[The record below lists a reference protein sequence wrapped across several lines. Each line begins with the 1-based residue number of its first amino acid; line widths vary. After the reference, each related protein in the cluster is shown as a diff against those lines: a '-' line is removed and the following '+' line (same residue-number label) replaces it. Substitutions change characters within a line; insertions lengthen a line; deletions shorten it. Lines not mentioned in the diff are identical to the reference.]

1 MEGGSA
7 YRRVLRN
14 PALVRLLVGET
25 VSSIGDW
32 LYLVAILV
40 VVYQVTADPVI
51 LGIVGAARL
60 VPFVLLSVPAGI
72 VADRYDR
79 RTILLVTDL
88 VRGAL
93 MIVLALLVS
102 IDAPVIGLI
111 AIAILAACFSA
122 FFGPAIGAYLPTVVG
137 DERDLGPANSL
148 WATLDNLAY
157 FIGPAIAGLLI
168 AAGGLGIAF
177 LLNAL
182 SFGFVA
188 LVLLTLP
195 PGRPAADPPEDAPAP
210 AEVATPAA
218 TPTAVHLADGHRA
231 THRRRARRG
240 RARRASPG
248 MALSILLVL
257 VAVDQL
263 DAGPQA
269 VGYLEAATGVGG
281 VVAGIMAGWFV
292 AKRLDVPLIV
302 SGAVAAAGLVMLALD
317 RQPGRG
323 AGRGG
328 RRHRSRADHGHR
340 GHHRDP
346 AAGAGRA
353 PRPCDGCAPDER
365 RDRGP
370 ARLARRAHPGVRG
383 GRGDG
388 ARGHGRRAGRG
399 RRDRSRHAPERWR
412 RSMRART
419 STRPASTS
427 CDGPSWPVRR
437 RPSWRSRPAR

>member
-14 PALVRLLVGET
+14 RALVRLLVGET

-40 VVYQVTADPVI
+40 VVYQITADPVI
-51 LGIVGAARL
+51 LGVVGAARL

-88 VRGAL
+88 ARGAL
-93 MIVLALLVS
+93 MIVLAALVS
-102 IDAPVIGLI
+102 LDAPVISIIGVT
-111 AIAILAACFSA
+111 ILAACFSS

-195 PGRPAADPPEDAPAP
+195 TGSARPSHPRRTLRPPRRPRRPVLEPR
-210 AEVATPAA
+210 
-218 TPTAVHLADGHRA
+218 TAGVDLAGGHRPP
-231 THRRRARRG
+231 HRRRARRG
-240 RARRASPG
+240 R
-248 MALSILLVL
+248 
-257 VAVDQL
+257 
-263 DAGPQA
+263 
-269 VGYLEAATGVGG
+269 
-281 VVAGIMAGWFV
+281 
-292 AKRLDVPLIV
+292 
-302 SGAVAAAGLVMLALD
+302 
-317 RQPGRG
+317 
-323 AGRGG
+323 
-328 RRHRSRADHGHR
+328 
-340 GHHRDP
+340 RD
-346 AAGAGRA
+346 
-353 PRPCDGCAPDER
+353 E
-365 RDRGP
+365 
-370 ARLARRAHPGVRG
+370 LH
-383 GRGDG
+383 GDG
-388 ARGHGRRAGRG
+388 R
-399 RRDRSRHAPERWR
+399 
-412 RSMRART
+412 
-419 STRPASTS
+419 
-427 CDGPSWPVRR
+427 
-437 RPSWRSRPAR
+437 